1 MYNLQ
6 RDSSNKRS
14 GYMRRRQ
21 IRILLSAFILSI
33 LAYTG
38 SLLIV
43 PPAIVHAQTFVI
55 GSDPVDGSTIN
66 QAPSVVRIYFNAP
79 LSSLS
84 SAHVYA
90 LPNGQQVEVNATPSR
105 VSAANPRELDVPLKP
120 ATDLPKGSYEVAW
133 AAVDNADG
141 HTTYGLIGFN
151 IGYSGLGLPGTPT
164 LGPSTSNDLEDI
176 RALSPTSLMGILWEW
191 IILGGLTLWIGLLL
205 IERLLSANMGRTLLL
220 IERVQKQSYSLQWLF
235 LAILLLSECVTL
247 VLRDI
252 DLNIALQQP
261 LFNLNTLAG
270 LIIATNYGLFWLARI
285 VVLLIA
291 MGLLYWSGRVKVP
304 EPEPQPRKIAANT
317 GPLRQYVTGE
327 LRAVTTAS
335 LPKERVKQEV
345 GQVQHIPPYRYT
357 WLPLLLAGIFLLM
370 HVLSGESTQVLQ
382 PHISALVQDWLN
394 LGAQGLWFGGLAYL
408 GYVLLPILPT
418 VEHDHHT
425 EILSS
430 LLRRL
435 TPYLSIAIGVQLVS
449 RLFLSEASISNV
461 QQLITDDYG
470 RTLLVQSGLL
480 VILLICAIYTQFIL
494 QPRLMRQA
502 LLLPVVNAELPARR
516 KRQTTLDQSRQTFKQ
531 MARIQT
537 WLGAAVLLCSAFM
550 AFFAPPIV
558 FPNVNYNNAVATA
571 SHPTNSQTNEQ
582 TNNQTNSQVQTQTQ
596 KIGPFTVTLQL
607 QPGQAG
613 TNNKLILTINGP
625 DGKLVTNAT
634 VQIDTNMQTMNM
646 GTDHV
651 TINGG
656 HPTYIATF
664 DPAAAFSM
672 SGPWSV
678 NVRIQQP
685 GQAAVQGT
693 FQVAIS

>member
-14 GYMRRRQ
+14 GFMRRRQ
-21 IRILLSAFILSI
+21 RRILLSAFILST
-33 LAYTG
+33 LACIS
-38 SLLIV
+38 SLLII
-43 PPAIVHAQTFVI
+43 PARVAHAQTFVI

-66 QAPSVVRIYFNAP
+66 QAPSIVRIYFNAP

-105 VSAANPRELDVPLKP
+105 VAATNSHELDIPLKP
-120 ATDLPKGSYEVAW
+120 AADLPKGSYEVMW
-133 AAVDNADG
+133 TAVDNADG

-164 LGPSTSNDLEDI
+164 LGPSTSNNLEDI
-176 RALSPTSLMGILWEW
+176 RSLSPTRLMAILWEW

-220 IERVQKQSYSLQWLF
+220 IERVHKQSYSLQWLY
-235 LAILLLSECVTL
+235 LAILLIGECVTL
-247 VLRDI
+247 VLRCI
-252 DLNIALQQP
+252 DLNTALQQP
-261 LFNLNTLAG
+261 ALNLHTLAG
-270 LIIATNYGLFWLARI
+270 LIINTNYGYLWLARI
-285 VVLLIA
+285 VVLCIA
-291 MGLLYWSGRVKVP
+291 MGLLFWSGRVKVP
-304 EPEPQPRKIAANT
+304 EPEQLPRKIAANT

-327 LRAVTTAS
+327 LRTVTTAS
-335 LPKERVKQEV
+335 LPRERVKQDA
-345 GQVQHIPPYRYT
+345 GQTQHIPPYRYT
-357 WLPLLLAGIFLLM
+357 WLPLLLASIFLLL

-382 PHISALVQDWLN
+382 PHITALVIDWLN
-394 LGAQGLWFGGLAYL
+394 LGAQGLWFGGMAYL
-408 GYVLLPILPT
+408 GYVLLPILPA
-418 VEHDHHT
+418 VERDHHT

-435 TPYLSIAIGVQLVS
+435 TPYLAIAVGVQIVS
-449 RLFLSEASISNV
+449 RLFLSESSISNA

-470 RTLLVQSGLL
+470 RTLLVQSVLV
-480 VILLICAIYTQFIL
+480 VILLVLATYTQFKL

-537 WLGAAVLLCSAFM
+537 WLGAAVLLCSALM

-558 FPNVNYNNAVATA
+558 FPDVNYNNASATT
-571 SHPTNSQTNEQ
+571 S
-582 TNNQTNSQVQTQTQ
+582 NQTNSQVNSQTQ
-596 KIGPFTVTLQL
+596 KIGQLTVTLQL
-607 QPGQAG
+607 QPAKVD
-613 TNNKLILTINGP
+613 TNNKLMLTINGP
-625 DGKLVTNAT
+625 DGQPVTNAM
-634 VQIDTNMQTMNM
+634 VQVDTNMQLMDM
-646 GTDHV
+646 GTNHV

-656 HPTYIATF
+656 NPTYVATF
-664 DPAAAFSM
+664 DAATAFSM
-672 SGPWSV
+672 AGPWSI

-685 GQAAVQGT
+685 GQEAVQGA
-693 FQVAIS
+693 FQVTVS

>member
-14 GYMRRRQ
+14 EYMQRRQ
-21 IRILLSAFILSI
+21 VRILLSAVLLSI
-33 LAYTG
+33 LAYIG

-43 PPAIVHAQTFVI
+43 PSVVVHAQAFVI

-90 LPNGQQVEVNATPSR
+90 LPGGQQVEVNATHSS
-105 VSAANPRELDVPLKP
+105 VSATNPRELDIPLKP
-120 ATDLPKGSYEVAW
+120 AADLPKGSYEVMW
-133 AAVDNADG
+133 TAVDNTDG

-191 IILGGLTLWIGLLL
+191 IILGSLTLWIGLLL

-220 IERVQKQSYSLQWLF
+220 VERVQKQSFSLQWLF
-235 LAILLLSECVTL
+235 LSVLLMGECVTL
-247 VLRDI
+247 VLRAI
-252 DLNIALQQP
+252 NLNIVQQQP
-261 LFNLNTLAG
+261 LFNLSTLAG
-270 LIIATNYGLFWLARI
+270 LIIATHYGLFWLVRI
-285 VVLLIA
+285 IVLLIA
-291 MGLLYWSGRVKVP
+291 MGLLYRHSRIKVP
-304 EPEPQPRKIAANT
+304 EPEPPPRKITANT

-345 GQVQHIPPYRYT
+345 GPHQHLPPYRSS
-357 WLPLLLAGIFLLM
+357 WIPLLLAGIFLLM

-382 PHISALVQDWLN
+382 PHISAVVLDWLN

-408 GYVLLPILPT
+408 GYVLLPILPA

-435 TPYLSIAIGVQLVS
+435 MPYLSIAVGVQLVS
-449 RLFLSEASISNV
+449 RLFLSEASISNG

-470 RTLLVQSGLL
+470 RTLLVQSVLVVLL
-480 VILLICAIYTQFIL
+480 LACAIYTQFIL

-516 KRQTTLDQSRQTFKQ
+516 KRQTTLDQSRHTFKQ
-531 MARIQT
+531 MTRVQS

-558 FPNVNYNNAVATA
+558 FPNVDYNNPVNAA
-571 SHPTNSQTNEQ
+571 PTP
-582 TNNQTNSQVQTQTQ
+582 TNNQTSSQAQSQTKQ
-596 KIGPFTVTLQL
+596 IGSFTVTLQL

-613 TNNKLILTINGP
+613 ANNKLTLTIKGS
-625 DGKLVTNAT
+625 DGKPVTNAT
-634 VQIDTNMQTMNM
+634 VQIDTNMQSMDM

-651 TINGG
+651 TLNGG
-656 HPTYIATF
+656 HSTYVATF
-664 DPAAAFSM
+664 GPAEAFSM
-672 SGPWSV
+672 SGPWQV

-693 FQVAIS
+693 FQLSIS